1 MVFEIKHGLI
11 KRDSL
16 DESFELY
23 DKNGYFED
31 DEVLVAI
38 DTDTLISIQILIHT
52 ISENKFKKWNK
63 IKKTKEIEDISSL
76 FLKLGYKREDV
87 IKFLKQLE

>member
-63 IKKTKEIEDISSL
+63 IKKTKEVEDISSL

-87 IKFLKQLE
+87 IKFLNQLE